1 MDRID
6 RRFLDSSID
15 YATFRRE
22 MDDKLAAGQEGL
34 DAQAL
39 AMYDYTLQ
47 NAQRMRKWEKTLE
60 LQPSTV
66 EALEGIGRPMVLLT
80 LAEHWCGDVSQV
92 LPVMEKLCAASPG
105 LELRILYRDE
115 HLDLMDAFL
124 TNGGRSIPKTI
135 FLDPATGEV
144 LGTWGPRPAEAQ
156 ALMADI
162 KRQEAAL
169 PEAERPAFH
178 AQAIASIHLWYA
190 KDKGRCI
197 QSELTEAL
205 RAVQEMRSVEV

>member
-6 RRFLDSSID
+6 RRHLDRSID

-22 MDDKLAAGQEGL
+22 MEEKLAAGKEGL

-60 LQPSTV
+60 LQPATL
-66 EALEGIGRPMVLLT
+66 EALQDLGRPMVLLT

-92 LPVMEKLCAASPG
+92 LPVMDKLCAAAPG

-115 HLDLMDAFL
+115 NLDLMDAFL

-135 FLDPATGEV
+135 FVDPATGEV

-156 ALMADI
+156 AMMEDI
-162 KRQEAAL
+162 KLQEAAL

-190 KDKGRCI
+190 KDKGRSI
-197 QSELTEAL
+197 QAELLEEIGMSL
-205 RAVQEMRSVEV
+205 KLGVRS